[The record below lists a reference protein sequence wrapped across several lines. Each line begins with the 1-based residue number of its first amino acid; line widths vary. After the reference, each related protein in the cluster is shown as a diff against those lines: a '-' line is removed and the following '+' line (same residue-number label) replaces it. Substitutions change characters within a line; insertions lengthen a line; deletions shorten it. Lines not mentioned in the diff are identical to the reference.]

1 MGCGSK
7 RPEPPEVSI
16 VECARDGNIEAVKQ
30 CQVIFKDLFNDFIK
44 TMSHPPQK
52 PIDWKVVESS
62 HGKYWKHIGG
72 SLPKF
77 ILGFSLLFV
86 GVVLLI
92 PASLIIIK
100 GIQQKGGIP
109 FFSIVTASL
118 LLLLSWWIGWK
129 EGWSKRI
136 KFFDRKYIYQIYRV
150 PVPEPIKELK
160 NILQSRGVDAVASHP
175 FPEHWKNQ
183 LMKHSALYRR
193 IPNGLKDN
201 MHQLTN
207 VFLSKVEFRHGVVEA
222 GKFGEDNMVLV
233 AGEACVLITGR
244 DYQDFRK
251 LELVELRTNLLY
263 KRTDT
268 LGLGPRFA
276 GLASDTTVSLHWESV
291 MDGATH
297 GNSAYNVILHEFAHV
312 MDFADDGRAQGLLGE
327 AGSQEARNWEELL
340 EEEFPKLVEAHARS
354 VDYVIPPYAMKT
366 YSSYIT
372 LRGLEKNRPE
382 FFTCATEVFFEKPVR
397 LQRECPKVY
406 EALKA
411 FYNLDPVQWDNE
423 EVVEAGRR
431 CPSA

>member
-1 MGCGSK
+1 MG
-7 RPEPPEVSI
+7 
-16 VECARDGNIEAVKQ
+16 
-30 CQVIFKDLFNDFIK
+30 
-44 TMSHPPQK
+44 TPPQK
-52 PIDWKVVESS
+52 PIDWKVAKSS

-86 GVVLLI
+86 GLVLLI
-92 PASLIIIK
+92 SASLIIIK

-150 PVPEPIKELK
+150 PVPESIEELK
-160 NILQSRGVDAVASHP
+160 LILKSRGVDAVASHP

-193 IPNGLKDN
+193 IPNELKDN
-201 MHQLTN
+201 LHQLIN

-222 GKFGEDNMVLV
+222 GQFGEDNMVLV

-244 DYQDFRK
+244 DYHDFRK
-251 LELVELRTNLLY
+251 LELVELRVNPIREQTSLITKDKIY
-263 KRTDT
+263 
-268 LGLGPRFA
+268 LGQ
-276 GLASDTTVSLHWESV
+276 ASPCTVWLHWESAK
-291 MDGATH
+291 DESAQ
-297 GNSAYNVILHEFAHV
+297 GNSGLNLILHEFAHV

-354 VDYVIPPYAMKT
+354 VDYVIPPYAMT
-366 YSSYIT
+366 TGLTNIT
-372 LRGLEKNRPE
+372 LRGLEKSRPE
-382 FFTCATEVFFEKPVR
+382 FFTCATEVFFERPAR
-397 LQRECPKVY
+397 LKRECPKVY
-406 EALKA
+406 EALKT
-411 FYNLDPVQWDNE
+411 FYNLDPVQWGNE
-423 EVVEAGRR
+423 EIKPKFPAV
-431 CPSA
+431 

>member
-1 MGCGSK
+1 MG
-7 RPEPPEVSI
+7 
-16 VECARDGNIEAVKQ
+16 
-30 CQVIFKDLFNDFIK
+30 
-44 TMSHPPQK
+44 TPPQK
-52 PIDWKVVESS
+52 PIDWKVVKSS

-86 GVVLLI
+86 GLVLLI
-92 PASLIIIK
+92 SASLIIIK

-150 PVPEPIKELK
+150 PVPESIEELK
-160 NILQSRGVDAVASHP
+160 LILKSRGVDAVASHP

-193 IPNGLKDN
+193 IPNELKDN
-201 MHQLTN
+201 LHQLIN

-222 GKFGEDNMVLV
+222 GQFGEDNMVLV

-244 DYQDFRK
+244 DYHDFRK
-251 LELVELRTNLLY
+251 LELVELRVNPIREQTSLITKDKIY
-263 KRTDT
+263 
-268 LGLGPRFA
+268 LGQ
-276 GLASDTTVSLHWESV
+276 ASPCTVWLHWESAK
-291 MDGATH
+291 DESAQ
-297 GNSAYNVILHEFAHV
+297 GNSGLNLILHEFAHV

-354 VDYVIPPYAMKT
+354 VDYVIPPYAMT
-366 YSSYIT
+366 TGLTNIT
-372 LRGLEKNRPE
+372 LRGLEKSRPE
-382 FFTCATEVFFEKPVR
+382 FFTCATEVFFERPAR

-411 FYNLDPVQWDNE
+411 FYNLDPVQWGNE
-423 EVVEAGRR
+423 EIKPKFPAV
-431 CPSA
+431 

>member
-1 MGCGSK
+1 MG
-7 RPEPPEVSI
+7 
-16 VECARDGNIEAVKQ
+16 
-30 CQVIFKDLFNDFIK
+30 
-44 TMSHPPQK
+44 TPPQK
-52 PIDWKVVESS
+52 PIDWKVAKSS

-86 GVVLLI
+86 GLVLLI
-92 PASLIIIK
+92 SASLIIIK

-150 PVPEPIKELK
+150 PVPESIEELK
-160 NILQSRGVDAVASHP
+160 LILKSRGVDAVASHP

-193 IPNGLKDN
+193 IPNELKDN
-201 MHQLTN
+201 LHQLIN

-222 GKFGEDNMVLV
+222 GQFGEDNMVLV

-244 DYQDFRK
+244 DYHDFRK
-251 LELVELRTNLLY
+251 LELVELRVNPIREQTSLITKDKIY
-263 KRTDT
+263 
-268 LGLGPRFA
+268 LGQ
-276 GLASDTTVSLHWESV
+276 ASPCTVWLHWESAK
-291 MDGATH
+291 DESAQ
-297 GNSAYNVILHEFAHV
+297 GNSGLNLILHEFAHV

-340 EEEFPKLVEAHARS
+340 EEEFPKLVEAHARGA
-354 VDYVIPPYAMKT
+354 DYVIPPYAMT
-366 YSSYIT
+366 TGLTNIT
-372 LRGLEKNRPE
+372 LRGLEKSRPE
-382 FFTCATEVFFEKPVR
+382 FFTCATEVFFERPAR

-411 FYNLDPVQWDNE
+411 FYNLDPVQWGNE
-423 EVVEAGRR
+423 EIKPKFPAV
-431 CPSA
+431 

>member
-1 MGCGSK
+1 MG
-7 RPEPPEVSI
+7 
-16 VECARDGNIEAVKQ
+16 
-30 CQVIFKDLFNDFIK
+30 
-44 TMSHPPQK
+44 TPPQK
-52 PIDWKVVESS
+52 PIDWKVAKSS

-86 GVVLLI
+86 GLVLLI
-92 PASLIIIK
+92 SASLIIIK

-150 PVPEPIKELK
+150 PVPESIEELK
-160 NILQSRGVDAVASHP
+160 LILKSRGVDAVASHP

-193 IPNGLKDN
+193 IPNELKDN
-201 MHQLTN
+201 LHQLIN

-222 GKFGEDNMVLV
+222 GQFGEDNMVLV

-244 DYQDFRK
+244 DYHDFRK
-251 LELVELRTNLLY
+251 LELVELRVNPIREQTSLITKDKIY
-263 KRTDT
+263 
-268 LGLGPRFA
+268 LGQ
-276 GLASDTTVSLHWESV
+276 ASPCTVWLHWESAK
-291 MDGATH
+291 DESAQ
-297 GNSAYNVILHEFAHV
+297 GNSGLNLILHEFAHV

-354 VDYVIPPYAMKT
+354 VDYVIPPYAMT
-366 YSSYIT
+366 TGLTNIT
-372 LRGLEKNRPE
+372 LRGLEKSRPE
-382 FFTCATEVFFEKPVR
+382 FFTCATEVFFERPAR

-411 FYNLDPVQWDNE
+411 FYNLDPVQWGNE
-423 EVVEAGRR
+423 EIK
-431 CPSA
+431 PKF

>member
-1 MGCGSK
+1 MG
-7 RPEPPEVSI
+7 
-16 VECARDGNIEAVKQ
+16 
-30 CQVIFKDLFNDFIK
+30 
-44 TMSHPPQK
+44 TPPQK
-52 PIDWKVVESS
+52 PIDWKVAKSS

-86 GVVLLI
+86 GLVLLI
-92 PASLIIIK
+92 SASLIIIK

-150 PVPEPIKELK
+150 PVPESIEELK
-160 NILQSRGVDAVASHP
+160 LILKSRGVDAVASHP

-193 IPNGLKDN
+193 IPNELKDN
-201 MHQLTN
+201 LHQLIN

-222 GKFGEDNMVLV
+222 GQFGEDNMVLV

-244 DYQDFRK
+244 DYHDFRK
-251 LELVELRTNLLY
+251 LELVELRVNPIREQTSLITKDKIY
-263 KRTDT
+263 
-268 LGLGPRFA
+268 LGQ
-276 GLASDTTVSLHWESV
+276 ASPCTVWLHWESAK
-291 MDGATH
+291 DESAQ
-297 GNSAYNVILHEFAHV
+297 GNSGLNLILHEFAHV

-354 VDYVIPPYAMKT
+354 VDYVIPPYAMT
-366 YSSYIT
+366 TGLTNIT
-372 LRGLEKNRPE
+372 LRGLEKSRPE
-382 FFTCATEVFFEKPVR
+382 FFTCATEVFFERPAR

-406 EALKA
+406 EALKT
-411 FYNLDPVQWDNE
+411 FYNLDPVQWGNE
-423 EVVEAGRR
+423 EIKPKFPAV
-431 CPSA
+431 

>member
-1 MGCGSK
+1 MG
-7 RPEPPEVSI
+7 
-16 VECARDGNIEAVKQ
+16 
-30 CQVIFKDLFNDFIK
+30 
-44 TMSHPPQK
+44 TPPQK
-52 PIDWKVVESS
+52 PIDWKVVKSS

-86 GVVLLI
+86 GLVLLI
-92 PASLIIIK
+92 SASLIIIK

-150 PVPEPIKELK
+150 PVPESIEELK
-160 NILQSRGVDAVASHP
+160 LILKSRGVDAVARHP

-193 IPNGLKDN
+193 IPNELKDN
-201 MHQLTN
+201 LHQLIN

-222 GKFGEDNMVLV
+222 GQFGEDNMVLV

-244 DYQDFRK
+244 DYHDFRK
-251 LELVELRTNLLY
+251 LELVELRVNPIREQTSLITKDKIY
-263 KRTDT
+263 
-268 LGLGPRFA
+268 LGQ
-276 GLASDTTVSLHWESV
+276 ASPCTVWLHWESAK
-291 MDGATH
+291 DESAQ
-297 GNSAYNVILHEFAHV
+297 GNSGLNLILHEFAHV

-340 EEEFPKLVEAHARS
+340 EEEFPKLVEAHTRGA
-354 VDYVIPPYAMKT
+354 DYVIPPYAMT
-366 YSSYIT
+366 TGLTNIT
-372 LRGLEKNRPE
+372 LRGLEKSRPE
-382 FFTCATEVFFEKPVR
+382 FFTCATEVFFERPAR

-411 FYNLDPVQWDNE
+411 FYNLDPVQWGNE
-423 EVVEAGRR
+423 EIKPKFPAV
-431 CPSA
+431 

>member
-1 MGCGSK
+1 MG
-7 RPEPPEVSI
+7 
-16 VECARDGNIEAVKQ
+16 
-30 CQVIFKDLFNDFIK
+30 
-44 TMSHPPQK
+44 TPPQK
-52 PIDWKVVESS
+52 PIDWKVAKSS

-86 GVVLLI
+86 GLVLLI
-92 PASLIIIK
+92 SASLIIIK

-150 PVPEPIKELK
+150 PVPESIEELK
-160 NILQSRGVDAVASHP
+160 LILKSRGVDAVASHP

-193 IPNGLKDN
+193 IPNELKDN
-201 MHQLTN
+201 LHQLTN

-222 GKFGEDNMVLV
+222 GQFGEDNMVLV

-244 DYQDFRK
+244 DYHDFRK
-251 LELVELRTNLLY
+251 LELVELRVNPIREQTSLITKDKIY
-263 KRTDT
+263 
-268 LGLGPRFA
+268 LGQ
-276 GLASDTTVSLHWESV
+276 ASPCTVWLHWESAK
-291 MDGATH
+291 DESAQ
-297 GNSAYNVILHEFAHV
+297 GNSGLNLILHEFAHV

-354 VDYVIPPYAMKT
+354 VDYVIPPYAMT
-366 YSSYIT
+366 TGLTNIT
-372 LRGLEKNRPE
+372 LRGLEKSRPE
-382 FFTCATEVFFEKPVR
+382 FFTCATEVFFERPAR

-411 FYNLDPVQWDNE
+411 FYNLDPVQWGNE
-423 EVVEAGRR
+423 EIKPKFPAV
-431 CPSA
+431 

>member
-1 MGCGSK
+1 MG
-7 RPEPPEVSI
+7 
-16 VECARDGNIEAVKQ
+16 
-30 CQVIFKDLFNDFIK
+30 
-44 TMSHPPQK
+44 TPPQK
-52 PIDWKVVESS
+52 PIDWKVVKSS

-86 GVVLLI
+86 GLVLLI
-92 PASLIIIK
+92 SASLIIIK

-150 PVPEPIKELK
+150 PVPESIEELK
-160 NILQSRGVDAVASHP
+160 LILKSRGVDAVASHP

-193 IPNGLKDN
+193 IPNELKDN
-201 MHQLTN
+201 LHQLTN

-222 GKFGEDNMVLV
+222 GQFGEDNMVLV

-244 DYQDFRK
+244 DYHDFRK
-251 LELVELRTNLLY
+251 LELVELRVNPIREQTSLITKDKIY
-263 KRTDT
+263 
-268 LGLGPRFA
+268 LGQ
-276 GLASDTTVSLHWESV
+276 ASPCTVWLHWESAK
-291 MDGATH
+291 DESAQ
-297 GNSAYNVILHEFAHV
+297 GNSGLNLILHEFAHV

-354 VDYVIPPYAMKT
+354 VDYVIPPYAMT
-366 YSSYIT
+366 TGLTNIT
-372 LRGLEKNRPE
+372 LRGLEKSRPE
-382 FFTCATEVFFEKPVR
+382 FFTCATEVFFERPAR

-411 FYNLDPVQWDNE
+411 FYNLDPVQWGNE
-423 EVVEAGRR
+423 EIKPKFPAV
-431 CPSA
+431 